1 MTLKRTGQPFE
12 PTPYD
17 NSIIAATRAV
27 AGGTA
32 NEGQQKLFWKWL
44 IEVSGYYDLSFR
56 PGGDD
61 GRRLSDFAEGKR
73 FVGSQCLKMLQPV
86 LTPSAPPK
94 EEQPKRIVRGKTK
107 DKT

>member
-12 PTPYD
+12 PAQYD
-17 NSIIAATRAV
+17 NSIVAATRAL
-27 AGGTA
+27 ANGEA
-32 NEGQQKLFWKWL
+32 NEGQQQLFWKWL
-44 IEVSGYYDLSFR
+44 IEEVSGYFDLSFR

-86 LTPSAPPK
+86 LTPAKPEEPPK
-94 EEQPKRIVRGKTK
+94 RVKGKR
-107 DKT
+107 